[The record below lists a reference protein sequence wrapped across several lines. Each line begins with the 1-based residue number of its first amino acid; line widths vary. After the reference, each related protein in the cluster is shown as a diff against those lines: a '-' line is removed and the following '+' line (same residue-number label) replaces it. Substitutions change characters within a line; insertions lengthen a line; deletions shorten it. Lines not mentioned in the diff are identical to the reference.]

1 MDGTERVLRLPRTLP
16 EPAKIGVFAMSGRVD
31 AGQLS
36 RGVAHF
42 RDLGHDVVVADET
55 LHEWRYFAGTDD
67 ERVAGFHKLLD
78 DPSIDMMI
86 AARGGYGMSRV
97 LSKIDWNKVAMSGK
111 IFVGFSD
118 FTAFNMA
125 AYTCANLLTWHGPM
139 VGIDFGDG
147 APDGFMEQ
155 NFWYAL
161 SRDQHRIEDVV
172 VDHGYDAR
180 RIDGRLWG
188 GNLSMLAHMVG
199 TPYFTTIDDGILY
212 LEEVA
217 EEPYAIERML
227 YQLHLAGVL
236 SRQRAILL
244 GDFCDCEPQ
253 NTARYPYVM
262 EEVIETLRK
271 LVPYP
276 VLTNFP
282 IGHCARKLTMPFGAP
297 ASLMLHPAGY
307 SLRWSI

>member
-1 MDGTERVLRLPRTLP
+1 MDGTERVLRLPRKLP

-31 AGQLS
+31 AGQLA

-42 RDLGHDVVVADET
+42 RDLGHEVVVPDEV

-67 ERVAGFHKLLD
+67 ERVAAFDKLLD

-97 LSKIDWNKVAMSGK
+97 LGKIDWNKVAMSGK

-147 APDGFMEQ
+147 PPDGFMEQ

-161 SRDQHRIEDVV
+161 SRDQHRVEDVA

-188 GNLSMLAHMVG
+188 GNLSLLAHLVG
-199 TPYFTTIDDGILY
+199 TPYFTTIDDGILF

-227 YQLHLAGVL
+227 YQLHHAGVL
-236 SRQRAILL
+236 ARQRAILL

-253 NTARYPYVM
+253 NTSRYPYVM
-262 EEVIETLRK
+262 EEAIETLRK

-276 VLTNFP
+276 VLTNLPF
-282 IGHCARKLTMPFGAP
+282 GHCARKLTLPFGAP

-307 SLRWSI
+307 SLR